1 MGDPETRRE
10 ARLSWNG
17 CPRCR
22 RGRLRVTAPAGG
34 REGSRVGFGGL
45 LPGGDRFRL
54 YTITGSFPVIP
65 RSKYRLEVTGLVDR
79 PLTLTVDDLEAMP
92 STKLVKDFQCVT
104 GWRVPQ
110 VHWEGVKLSDVL
122 DAAGVKGEATGLN
135 FESYDGAD
143 SESLTLDQARL
154 PDVIVAYRMLGA
166 PVTTEHGGP
175 VRLYVAPMFGY
186 KSLKW
191 LSAIRVVAEPTQ
203 DSGSR
208 TAIRLTDGSTDPRPP
223 PSATTTRLRWDDR
236 LVAELSRDVAVT
248 RATHAVTRS
257 SLRSRRT
264 RRALDE
270 CAALRHSYGYGA
282 AAVLR
287 PSGEHR
293 RAASTDRGD
302 PSLGRGSATCSADHL
317 ARGSVGG
324 KVSP

>member
-1 MGDPETRRE
+1 MTPSTSPSRSVKPAPWETPRHVGRRVFLGMV
-10 ARLSWNG
+10 ALG
-17 CPRCR
+17 
-22 RGRLRVTAPAGG
+22 AAGVAF
-34 REGSRVGFGGL
+34 GSRIQQVVGKAVGSGLGGL

-191 LSAIRVVAEPTQ
+191 LSAIRVVAEPTPGFWELNGYPV
-203 DSGSR
+203 DGWIDGATSPAVGDNNT
-208 TAIRLTDGSTDPRPP
+208 TA
-223 PSATTTRLRWDDR
+223 
-236 LVAELSRDVAVT
+236 
-248 RATHAVTRS
+248 
-257 SLRSRRT
+257 
-264 RRALDE
+264 
-270 CAALRHSYGYGA
+270 
-282 AAVLR
+282 
-287 PSGEHR
+287 
-293 RAASTDRGD
+293 
-302 PSLGRGSATCSADHL
+302 
-317 ARGSVGG
+317 VG
-324 KVSP
+324 